1 MDFNGINNKE
11 FENENNINEE
21 NNKKNNNSDELLD
34 EIDNKNNKNENRDE
48 IINNNIE
55 NNYHH
60 KENNINVNENKEK
73 ENEDFYKNSDIND
86 FSNPFKDFQE
96 EKENNYNNLDINYNN
111 ENSKINND
119 KQDNDFINPF
129 KDYNF
134 NNKFSNDSNP
144 YSINHKENN
153 NIEFD
158 NFNNNINNNYKEYI
172 NPYNDNN
179 YKNEDNDFSNP
190 FKDEFDINKN
200 NEDNKNVNN
209 QLLTNQNNNNQNFIN
224 NQNYNNNNP
233 NINHY
238 PEYNNI
244 NNNNFNNNFYRNK
257 TNNNINNINN
267 TFTNQS
273 NNPNKQFNIN
283 NIDIS
288 NQNEIKND
296 KVSKD
301 FKTIE
306 NIIKKCESLYYS
318 AKSNYE
324 NYKIKEAISTLK
336 KIINTL
342 NSVKTTIKTQK
353 NEFSPFIPQIN
364 MLENVSTTTLY
375 NYKMNLYEAI
385 DTKYK
390 SINPNQ
396 FKNNE
401 SLIDFCSKFILYNPF
416 ITFDDI
422 YNNNNMIDGF
432 MEKLNEAR
440 IHQKKCI
447 LLYGDRGSG
456 KSLLVHA
463 CAQKMGGSVAQIER
477 DQFLKIPFFAREFM
491 KVCFKNIGYNKP
503 LFVYMKN
510 IEYMFSCRNQF
521 DFIYDKVASSFN
533 LNIYFIASTNID
545 LNRLPKDIY
554 HKFQFFHEVKTV
566 ENKNKSDFMRFI
578 CDKCDIKL
586 NVNLIEF
593 NNFINQNLDNFP
605 NKKIFELIKCAINIK
620 KQKTMP
626 SDEPNWVYKEGLNLL
641 DLTNALSGINPFL

>member
-1 MDFNGINNKE
+1 MDLNNKNNKE
-11 FENENNINEE
+11 IENENNINEE
-21 NNKKNNNSDELLD
+21 NNKKKYSSDGLIDEIENNS
-34 EIDNKNNKNENRDE
+34 KNNKNDKKDE
-48 IINNNIE
+48 IFNNYIE
-55 NNYHH
+55 NKDYYE
-60 KENNINVNENKEK
+60 KNNINKIENKKKDK
-73 ENEDFYKNSDIND
+73 EDVYKNSDIND

-96 EKENNYNNLDINYNN
+96 ENENKNNYNYKNDNN
-111 ENSKINND
+111 KID
-119 KQDNDFINPF
+119 KDKPDNDFINPF
-129 KDYNF
+129 KDYKFDNP
-134 NNKFSNDSNP
+134 FSNESNP
-144 YSINHKENN
+144 YSINSKENN
-153 NIEFD
+153 YNIRFD
-158 NFNNNINNNYKEYI
+158 NLNNNINKNYKEDI
-172 NPYNDNN
+172 NPYNDNV
-179 YKNEDNDFSNP
+179 YKNKDDDFSNP
-190 FKDEFDINKN
+190 FKNEFELNENNNEYNKN
-200 NEDNKNVNN
+200 INI
-209 QLLTNQNNNNQNFIN
+209 QLLENQNNINQNNFN
-224 NQNYNNNNP
+224 NQNYNNNNNP
-233 NINHY
+233 NIQNY
-238 PEYNNI
+238 PQYNNI
-244 NNNNFNNNFYRNK
+244 NNNNY
-257 TNNNINNINN
+257 NNIFYKNKINNNINN
-267 TFTNQS
+267 TFTNNL
-273 NNPNKQFNIN
+273 NNQNKPFNIN
-283 NIDIS
+283 KFDIS

-324 NYKIKEAISTLK
+324 NYKIKESISTLK
-336 KIINTL
+336 KVINTL
-342 NSVKTTIKTQK
+342 ASVKQTIKTQK

-396 FKNNE
+396 CKNNE

-416 ITFDDI
+416 ISFDDI
-422 YNNNNMIDGF
+422 YNNYNMIEVF

-463 CAQKMGGSVAQIER
+463 CAHKMGGSVAQIER
-477 DQFLKIPFFAREFM
+477 DQFLKIPFFARDFM

-510 IEYMFSCRNQF
+510 IEYMLSCRNQF

-545 LNRLPKDIY
+545 LSRLPKDIY

-566 ENKNKSDFMRFI
+566 ETKNKAEFLRFI
-578 CDKCDIKL
+578 CNKCDIKL
-586 NVNLIEF
+586 NVNPIEL
-593 NNFINQNLDNFP
+593 NNFINQNLENFP

-620 KQKTMP
+620 KQKTIQ
-626 SDEPNWVYKEGLNLL
+626 SDEPNWVYKEGLNLI
-641 DLTNALSGINPFL
+641 DLTDALSGINPFL

>member
-1 MDFNGINNKE
+1 M
-11 FENENNINEE
+11 
-21 NNKKNNNSDELLD
+21 
-34 EIDNKNNKNENRDE
+34 
-48 IINNNIE
+48 
-55 NNYHH
+55 
-60 KENNINVNENKEK
+60 
-73 ENEDFYKNSDIND
+73 
-86 FSNPFKDFQE
+86 
-96 EKENNYNNLDINYNN
+96 
-111 ENSKINND
+111 
-119 KQDNDFINPF
+119 
-129 KDYNF
+129 
-134 NNKFSNDSNP
+134 
-144 YSINHKENN
+144 
-153 NIEFD
+153 
-158 NFNNNINNNYKEYI
+158 
-172 NPYNDNN
+172 
-179 YKNEDNDFSNP
+179 
-190 FKDEFDINKN
+190 
-200 NEDNKNVNN
+200 
-209 QLLTNQNNNNQNFIN
+209 
-224 NQNYNNNNP
+224 
-233 NINHY
+233 
-238 PEYNNI
+238 
-244 NNNNFNNNFYRNK
+244 
-257 TNNNINNINN
+257 
-267 TFTNQS
+267 
-273 NNPNKQFNIN
+273 
-283 NIDIS
+283 
-288 NQNEIKND
+288 
-296 KVSKD
+296 
-301 FKTIE
+301 
-306 NIIKKCESLYYS
+306 
-318 AKSNYE
+318 
-324 NYKIKEAISTLK
+324 K

-432 MEKLNEAR
+432 MEKLNESR

-578 CDKCDIKL
+578 CDKCGIKL

>member
-1 MDFNGINNKE
+1 MGSAPCNLFCCTKPSISLPKSDIFVPQINIDIIQNTKNIETNVITNIIEKSARSKLKPNKQTTE
-11 FENENNINEE
+11 QY
-21 NNKKNNNSDELLD
+21 LQ
-34 EIDNKNNKNENRDE
+34 ENRK
-48 IINNNIE
+48 IRNSLTVGGRSKKIKMVMTRGSIR
-55 NNYHH
+55 
-60 KENNINVNENKEK
+60 EK
-73 ENEDFYKNSDIND
+73 ARKNSDRNNTKYTLNN
-86 FSNPFKDFQE
+86 SR
-96 EKENNYNNLDINYNN
+96 KEDD
-111 ENSKINND
+111 EKINN
-119 KQDNDFINPF
+119 
-129 KDYNF
+129 
-134 NNKFSNDSNP
+134 
-144 YSINHKENN
+144 
-153 NIEFD
+153 
-158 NFNNNINNNYKEYI
+158 
-172 NPYNDNN
+172 
-179 YKNEDNDFSNP
+179 
-190 FKDEFDINKN
+190 
-200 NEDNKNVNN
+200 
-209 QLLTNQNNNNQNFIN
+209 
-224 NQNYNNNNP
+224 
-233 NINHY
+233 
-238 PEYNNI
+238 
-244 NNNNFNNNFYRNK
+244 

-336 KIINTL
+336 KIINAL

-432 MEKLNEAR
+432 MEKLNESR

>member
-21 NNKKNNNSDELLD
+21 NNKKNNNSDELLE

-200 NEDNKNVNN
+200 NEDNKNINN

-224 NQNYNNNNP
+224 NQNYNNNNNP

-244 NNNNFNNNFYRNK
+244 NNNNFKNNIYRNK
-257 TNNNINNINN
+257 TNTHINN

-283 NIDIS
+283 NFDIT

>member
-21 NNKKNNNSDELLD
+21 NNKKNNNSDELLE

-224 NQNYNNNNP
+224 NQNYNNNNNP

-244 NNNNFNNNFYRNK
+244 NNNNFKNNIYRNK
-257 TNNNINNINN
+257 TNTNINN

-283 NIDIS
+283 NFDIT

-396 FKNNE
+396 YKNNE

-416 ITFDDI
+416 ISFDDI

-578 CDKCDIKL
+578 CDKCGIKL

>member
-21 NNKKNNNSDELLD
+21 NNKKNNNSDELLE

-190 FKDEFDINKN
+190 FKDEFDLNKN

-224 NQNYNNNNP
+224 NQNYNNNNNP

-244 NNNNFNNNFYRNK
+244 NNNNFKNNIYRNK
-257 TNNNINNINN
+257 TNTNINN

-283 NIDIS
+283 NFDIT

-416 ITFDDI
+416 ISFDDI